1 MQNEYVY
8 KNKVSFC
15 PECGA
20 SLKENSLYCPAC
32 GINLAGLNER
42 HNRLTNF
49 QKSEADIRKV
59 KEKQENIEKILEK
72 ESKKA
77 SRGLIYI
84 ILGAIAAL
92 LLLIYAPAFIE
103 ETTGSNSS
111 KANLEAYGYKAMEG
125 LSAEDYLLNEP
136 EQMTI
141 KITETPAEFVQ
152 HNQESEKTKAHS
164 INVSFSFDGQT
175 QQTMAEYL
183 LAFDENNSFKIT
195 HIASF
200 EEMFLP
206 EYDGLSRSTS
216 YYDNGMVSTWRIDAP
231 LTNGSIYS
239 GYSGDFRYSII
250 KCENDTGL
258 EGALN
263 TLTSANDYYTKNTY
277 IKHLKNITVQYADET
292 EREFA
297 CFATDDYEGVGA
309 QIRLMTSL
317 GDGYY
322 FMVQLPPFEIEG
334 EDEFMNIIDRYLNI
348 KIERVVQD

>member
-1 MQNEYVY
+1 MQNEYIY

-49 QKSEADIRKV
+49 QKSEADIRKA
-59 KEKQENIEKILEK
+59 KEKQENIEKTLEK

-77 SRGLIYI
+77 SRGVIYI
-84 ILGAIAAL
+84 ILGAIIAL
-92 LLLIYAPAFIE
+92 LLIIYVPAFIE
-103 ETTGSNSS
+103 EAT
-111 KANLEAYGYKAMEG
+111 ANNNDVPLEAYGYKAMEG
-125 LSAEDYLLNEP
+125 LSAEDYLLNNP

-141 KITETPAEFVQ
+141 KITEIPAEFIQ
-152 HNQESEKTKAHS
+152 HNQESEKTKTHS
-164 INVSFSFDGQT
+164 INVSFSFDGET

-183 LAFDENNSFKIT
+183 LTFDENSSFKVT
-195 HIASF
+195 HITSF

-206 EYDGLSRSTS
+206 EYDGLNRTTS
-216 YYDNGMVSTWRIDAP
+216 YYDDGAVFTWRIDAP

-250 KCENDTGL
+250 KCENDAGL

-263 TLTSANDYYTKNTY
+263 TLASANDYYTKNNY
-277 IKHLKNITVQYADET
+277 IKHIKNITVQYVDET

-297 CFATDDYEGVGA
+297 CFATDDYEGVGV
-309 QIRLMTSL
+309 QMRLISSL

-322 FMVQLPPFEIEG
+322 FMMQLPPFEIEG

-348 KIERVVQD
+348 KIERAVQD

>member
-32 GINLAGLNER
+32 GVNLAGLNER

-77 SRGLIYI
+77 SRGAIYI

-92 LLLIYAPAFIE
+92 SLLVYAPAFIE
-103 ETTGSNSS
+103 EAAVSNNNET
-111 KANLEAYGYKAMEG
+111 NLEAYGYKAMEG
-125 LSAEDYLLNEP
+125 LSAEDYLLNNP
-136 EQMTI
+136 EQMAI

-152 HNQESEKTKAHS
+152 HNQESEKTKDHS
-164 INVSFSFDGQT
+164 IDVLFSFNAQT
-175 QQTMAEYL
+175 QQTKTEYL
-183 LAFDENNSFKIT
+183 LAFDENNSFKVAHIT
-195 HIASF
+195 SF

-206 EYDGLSRSTS
+206 EYEGLSRSPS
-216 YYDNGMVSTWRIDAP
+216 YYDGMVSTWRIEAP
-231 LTNGSIYS
+231 ITNGSIYS
-239 GYSGDFRYSII
+239 GYSGEFYYSII
-250 KCENDTGL
+250 KGEDDAGF
-258 EGALN
+258 EGALSTLVN
-263 TLTSANDYYTKNTY
+263 TYEYYTENDY

-292 EREFA
+292 EREFV
-297 CFATDDYEGVGA
+297 CFATDDYNGLGV

-322 FMVQLPPFEIEG
+322 FMVQLPSFRVEG

-348 KIERVVQD
+348 KIERVVQN